1 MGCPLLNVTIV
12 TQQSSNQIDY
22 MGLLSAMIP
31 RPSINLNRQQR
42 SVDTCLTWERNG
54 LRITRGIKTQMIYN
68 NEELAMRLG
77 SVNED
82 DSDEAMFYVDP
93 DGFRH
98 VITNERMEQI
108 IKIQEWRMKRQQA
121 RMEHA
126 ERMDQ
131 LRKTNAVHYSA
142 TGI

>member
-1 MGCPLLNVTIV
+1 MA
-12 TQQSSNQIDY
+12 QQPSDHIDY
-22 MGLLSAMIP
+22 MGLIGALIP

-54 LRITRGIKTQMIYN
+54 LRTTRGIKTQMIYN

-77 SVNED
+77 SAVED
-82 DSDEAMFYVDP
+82 PTSDEAMVYVDP

-108 IKIQEWRMKRQQA
+108 IKIQEWQMKRQRA

-126 ERMDQ
+126 ERMEQ
-131 LRKTNAVHYSA
+131 LRKGTPCTMRQSPA
-142 TGI
+142 GI